1 MSWQQMANET
11 RIDQALA
18 SRART
23 LITSQALPGFH
34 HWIGSPTSVAGPLP
48 LTKPPRINPGHR
60 SHGRRRHSSPSP
72 TSIALLNPGTGKK
85 PRQAAARTW
94 GLQPSRSIRTTAAAG
109 AGGECGGRPIH
120 AMEKVS
126 GRGLDLLSRR
136 FEFSN
141 AIGV

>member
-1 MSWQQMANET
+1 MSWQQMPNET

-18 SRART
+18 CEDSDYQSST
-23 LITSQALPGFH
+23 P
-34 HWIGSPTSVAGPLP
+34 WIPPLDWEPNFCGGSLP
-48 LTKPPRINPGHR
+48 LTKAPRINPGHR